1 MNSDLQALFDELQVA
16 VVLPE
21 KELDDGG
28 VLKVNP
34 TRGKFIDCVLQP
46 GMVSGTPPRKSETP
60 PWSGQ
65 AFPKK
70 QKALLLERA

>member
-1 MNSDLQALFDELQVA
+1 MNSDFQALFDELQVA

-21 KELDDGG
+21 KEFDDGG

-46 GMVSGTPPRKSETP
+46 EMVSGTPPRKSETP
-60 PWSGQ
+60 LWSG
-65 AFPKK
+65 PSLKNK
-70 QKALLLERA
+70 SPPS